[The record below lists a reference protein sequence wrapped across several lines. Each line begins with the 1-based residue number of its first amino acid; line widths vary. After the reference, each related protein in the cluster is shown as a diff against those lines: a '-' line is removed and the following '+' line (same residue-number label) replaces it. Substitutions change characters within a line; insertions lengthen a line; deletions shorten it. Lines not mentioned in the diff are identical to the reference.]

1 MECIA
6 VCPAS
11 NALQISLPPRSAVS
25 NDAPAEANASRW
37 RRRAL
42 KPQTVAAVLA
52 LLFLGLIGVARATGH
67 WQTYIS
73 RYVYMQLV
81 PDAENYDH

>member
-1 MECIA
+1 
-6 VCPAS
+6 
-11 NALQISLPPRSAVS
+11 LGISSRC
-25 NDAPAEANASRW
+25 AEAIASHW